1 MIWIFGDSLSTAY
14 NLADKSLGWPAILGK
29 KLNSSYKN
37 FAQRSADNF
46 FIYSSYYENL
56 KDIKKDDIVII
67 VWSHHNRKSFVLDRD
82 NSTHIDNIVNGK
94 VFKVKDKEFFRSQN
108 PVNDNRQKMLSLLPK
123 VTGNAYYDTWFNNY
137 YSEYEQLRH
146 LQCYQDSVTLNCPG
160 RYYPYFFN
168 DVLNWIKDNNVAISQ
183 NDQHFNKDGHRL
195 WAKKL
200 LEEINDVPNNRII

>member
-1 MIWIFGDSLSTAY
+1 M
-14 NLADKSLGWPAILGK
+14 
-29 KLNSSYKN
+29 
-37 FAQRSADNF
+37 
-46 FIYSSYYENL
+46 
-56 KDIKKDDIVII
+56 
-67 VWSHHNRKSFVLDRD
+67 LDRD